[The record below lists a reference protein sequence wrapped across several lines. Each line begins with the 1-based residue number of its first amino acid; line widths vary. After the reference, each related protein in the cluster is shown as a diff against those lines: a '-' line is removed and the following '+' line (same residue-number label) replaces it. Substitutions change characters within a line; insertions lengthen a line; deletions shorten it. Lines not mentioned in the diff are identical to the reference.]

1 MRYTIIAVF
10 ALFAVTACGK
20 HKKYCWRCEFAT
32 SATGS
37 GQSDTTVCN
46 MTEEESKNFQQN
58 HVRTLKELYGFPAGT
73 NVTSSCRKIPQVR

>member
-1 MRYTIIAVF
+1 MRYSILVLL
-10 ALFAVTACGK
+10 ALLICSACGK
-20 HKKYCWRCEFAT
+20 HKKYCWRCVFAT

-37 GQSDTTVCN
+37 GQSDTTVCD

-73 NVTSSCRKIPQVR
+73 NVTSSCRKMPQVR